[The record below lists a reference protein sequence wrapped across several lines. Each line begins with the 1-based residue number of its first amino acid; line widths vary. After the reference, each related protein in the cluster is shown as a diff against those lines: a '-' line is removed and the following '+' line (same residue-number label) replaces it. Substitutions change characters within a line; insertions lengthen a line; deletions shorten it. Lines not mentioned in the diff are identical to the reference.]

1 MRAGT
6 AEANAVVGD
15 ALSRSGNLAA
25 AKSRLDA
32 VISYDPGNATAL
44 RARAELELR
53 TGKTKEA
60 VDDAQKLVTV
70 LPNSAADRL
79 LLAKAFS
86 ASDNKAWAD
95 RTLWTAF
102 RDIPAND
109 TIYAALRASKKGKPD
124 ELADLQAEFDRQR
137 DARVRKGLL

>member
-1 MRAGT
+1 M
-6 AEANAVVGD
+6 
-15 ALSRSGNLAA
+15 
-25 AKSRLDA
+25 
-32 VISYDPGNATAL
+32 
-44 RARAELELR
+44 
-53 TGKTKEA
+53 
-60 VDDAQKLVTV
+60 TV